1 MLVKNIVLK
10 SGIKEAVI
18 NGLKVELFYHPK
30 KTKDKPIEIIK
41 IDLEKEIM
49 IWACFISNG
58 KSSVEKTY
66 PWELGDNEVAD
77 VKEALFQLY
86 ELV

>member
-1 MLVKNIVLK
+1 MLVQNIVLK
-10 SGIKEAVI
+10 SGIKEVVI
-18 NGLKVELFYHPK
+18 NGLKAELFYHPR

-41 IDLEKEIM
+41 IDLKKEIM
-49 IWACFISNG
+49 IWSCFISNG
-58 KSSVEKTY
+58 KSSVEKTF
-66 PWELGDNEVAD
+66 PWKLGCDEVAD